1 MDALENGRQRTIYL
15 ITYSRADMTKFSC
28 RQSFSSAVVEAWE
41 SCRVRVLQWVTCI
54 EGHTTNDSDSTSS
67 EMNLY
72 HFHMAIK
79 LAKKARWMQVKNYL
93 AEKFG
98 IQVNFSDNHST
109 YYSAYR
115 YVTKDDT
122 DVLHSFGHPDLSD
135 AAPRTEVAIGSRKK
149 KARARATG
157 EKRKRSRAERLSI
170 FDVCQIAQNKRITS
184 RLQLVNLAVQQ
195 NREGKSSLA
204 QFIANRGNKAV
215 DDALT
220 LAKEF
225 SEAEAISIRASKT
238 RLEILEEECGGECV
252 PGCNARWQEAASQVL
267 QRHGIIREEFCEAI
281 YIALTKGRGKYR
293 NIFIHGNTNCGKS
306 FIVSPLKVIY
316 KAFCNPATGSF
327 AWIGAEN
334 AEIIFL
340 NDFRW
345 HPKIIAWADF
355 LQALEGDT
363 VHLPAPKN
371 ISNRDVELK
380 KDTPFFATSDAPLVL
395 IKAGGIDNTNTQMM
409 NVRWRFFHFWRQIPV
424 EEQQEL
430 LPCGHCFAKFIL
442 ENRARCVT
450 AWS

>member
-1 MDALENGRQRTIYL
+1 MGIHLCTRTSLL
-15 ITYSRADMTKFSC
+15 IH
-28 RQSFSSAVVEAWE
+28 
-41 SCRVRVLQWVTCI
+41 
-54 EGHTTNDSDSTSS
+54 GHT
-67 EMNLY
+67 
-72 HFHMAIK
+72 
-79 LAKKARWMQVKNYL
+79 LAW
-93 AEKFG
+93 
-98 IQVNFSDNHST
+98 
-109 YYSAYR
+109 
-115 YVTKDDT
+115 
-122 DVLHSFGHPDLSD
+122 
-135 AAPRTEVAIGSRKK
+135 
-149 KARARATG
+149 TG
-157 EKRKRSRAERLSI
+157 VRGYTWKRSRAERLSI
-170 FDVCQIAQNKRITS
+170 FDVCQIVQNKRITS

-195 NREGKSSLA
+195 NREGKRSLA
-204 QFIANRGNKAV
+204 QFIAKRGNKAV

-225 SEAEAISIRASKT
+225 SEAEAVSIRASKT

-252 PGCNARWQEAASQVL
+252 PGCHARWQEAASQLL

-281 YIALTKGRGKYR
+281 YIALTKGSGKYR

-306 FIVSPLKVIY
+306 FILSPLKVIY

-345 HPKIIAWADF
+345 HPKIIGWADL

-409 NVRWRFFHFWRQIPV
+409 NVRWRFFHLWRQIPV

-430 LPCGHCFAKFIL
+430 LPCGHCFAKSRALRYRL
-442 ENRARCVT
+442 ELKVHST
-450 AWS
+450 PEQLLTFLTFLSDISHQGKLIFQW